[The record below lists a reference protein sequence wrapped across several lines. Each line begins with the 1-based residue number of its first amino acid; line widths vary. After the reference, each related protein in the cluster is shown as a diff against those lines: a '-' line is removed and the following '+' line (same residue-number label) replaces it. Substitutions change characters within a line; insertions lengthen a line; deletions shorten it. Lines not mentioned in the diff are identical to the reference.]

1 MNMTTALAAVTGINQ
16 NKHDSSVMTA
26 RAAATTTAIVVIMS
40 KITVTTARIRRGS
53 SAKGL
58 RVQISE
64 VGKFLIQDDRSSSGL
79 QPKVFLEDV
88 RGKVFLEAVRG
99 LRGF

>member
-26 RAAATTTAIVVIMS
+26 RAAATTTTTAIVVIMS

-79 QPKVFLEDV
+79 RPKVFLEDV
-88 RGKVFLEAVRG
+88 RGRCF
-99 LRGF
+99 

>member
-1 MNMTTALAAVTGINQ
+1 
-16 NKHDSSVMTA
+16 MTA
-26 RAAATTTAIVVIMS
+26 RAAATTTTAIVVIMS

-88 RGKVFLEAVRG
+88 RGKVFLEAVWG
-99 LRGF
+99 LGVF

>member
-1 MNMTTALAAVTGINQ
+1 MTTALAAVTGINQ

-26 RAAATTTAIVVIMS
+26 RAAATTTTAIVVIMS
-40 KITVTTARIRRGS
+40 KSTVTTARIRRGS